1 MSVVSYLA
9 TFLGGVALGAAGM
22 YFSDKFSDQR
32 RELEKQRAEKRAFD
46 ELARKMP
53 DLLKEMKADLANE
66 KMDLVREFFV
76 LSSPGAAL
84 GWAEKHFRYDLS
96 RFEGLAEK
104 IKVLEHEGF
113 ILDVSE
119 SRNVPKY
126 WLQEHFVTLLR
137 QWKH

>member
-1 MSVVSYLA
+1 
-9 TFLGGVALGAAGM
+9 M
-22 YFSDKFSDQR
+22 YFADKFSDQR
-32 RELEKQRAEKRAFD
+32 RALEKRRAEKRAFD
-46 ELARKMP
+46 EHARKMP
-53 DLLKEMKADLANE
+53 DLFKEMKADLENE

-76 LSSPGAAL
+76 LSAPGVAVGSPD
-84 GWAEKHFRYDLS
+84 KHFRYDLS

-113 ILDVSE
+113 ILDVSR

-126 WLQEHFVTLLR
+126 WLQENFVTLLR

>member
-22 YFSDKFSDQR
+22 YFADKFSDQR
-32 RELEKQRAEKRAFD
+32 RALEKRRAEKRAFD
-46 ELARKMP
+46 KHARKMP
-53 DLLKEMKADLANE
+53 DLFKEMKADLENE
-66 KMDLVREFFV
+66 KMELVREFFV
-76 LSSPGAAL
+76 LSAPGVAVGAPD
-84 GWAEKHFRYDLS
+84 KHFRYDLS

-113 ILDVSE
+113 ILDVSQ

-126 WLQEHFVTLLR
+126 WLQENFVTLLR